1 MSVVDFIAQNAAWA
15 WIIAGLIL
23 LALELVVPGGYL
35 LWMGIAGVLTGGLV
49 FFQPLEWPLQW
60 LVFGALSLVSILV
73 WVRFT
78 RNRGE
83 SSDRPF
89 LNRRGESFVGQEAV
103 LNEPIVGGFGRL
115 ALGDTIWRI
124 AGPDLPAGQRVR
136 IIGSD
141 AAVLRVE
148 AVRPY

>member
-1 MSVVDFIAQNAAWA
+1 MGVVDFIAQNAAWA

-23 LALELVVPGGYL
+23 LALELVVPGGFL

-60 LVFGALSLVSILV
+60 LIFGVLSLVSILV

-83 SSDRPF
+83 RSDRPF

-103 LNEPIVGGFGRL
+103 LHEPIVGGFGRL
-115 ALGDTIWRI
+115 ALGDTVWRI
-124 AGPDLPAGQRVR
+124 AGPELPAGQRVR
-136 IIGSD
+136 IVGSD
-141 AAVLRVE
+141 AAVLKVE